1 MNAPE
6 PPGQQPDDPSKRAGD
21 APDPASTDALLRA
34 LDAYQKGTLANNAEQ
49 VEAAALDAL
58 RIAAEQAEK
67 NPSPELLF
75 KMEAG
80 DCEARGDWAGAEA
93 CYRKVLSIQEAAGN
107 FALIFKAHHE
117 LGRLFLLVG
126 DLEKAETC
134 ARAATAAA
142 RQTDLFALHVIALQ
156 NQANCALRRLDYAGA
171 LEAASEAVA
180 LVEPGRLQDRRRAS
194 ALVTR
199 ARCRLASGDFEGADS
214 DLAACKPILLE
225 QDVSPMFAGVH
236 SDAAAWWEVAAG
248 IRAHHRDL
256 AGAVEAWTQAVN
268 GRRHVASL
276 GHVSGPHT
284 SAALARALRHLGE
297 ALHAAGQP
305 EEGQTALAE
314 AQQVWREIGLPEQP
328 KP

>member
-1 MNAPE
+1 MTAPE
-6 PPGQQPDDPSKRAGD
+6 PPGQPPDDPSQRAGD
-21 APDPASTDALLRA
+21 APNPASMDAMMRA
-34 LDAYQKGTLANNAEQ
+34 LEAYKEGTLANNAEQ

-58 RIAAEQAEK
+58 RIAAEEAEK
-67 NPSPELLF
+67 NPSPELVF

-80 DCEARGDWAGAEA
+80 DCEARGDWAEAEA
-93 CYRKVLSIQEAAGN
+93 CYRKALSIQEATGN
-107 FALIFKAHHE
+107 FGLVFKTHYD

-142 RQTDLFALHVIALQ
+142 RQTDLSAVQVMALQ

-194 ALVTR
+194 AWVTR
-199 ARCRLASGDFEGADS
+199 ARCRLAAGDLEGAGS
-214 DLAACKPILLE
+214 DLAACQPILLGRDE
-225 QDVSPMFAGVH
+225 SPMFAGVH

-248 IRAHHRDL
+248 IRARHRDL
-256 AGAVEAWTQAVN
+256 AGAVEAWTQAVK

-284 SAALARALRHLGE
+284 FAALACALRHLGE

-305 EEGQTALAE
+305 EESQAALAE
-314 AQQVWREIGLPEQP
+314 AQQIWREIGLPEQATR
-328 KP
+328 

>member
-6 PPGQQPDDPSKRAGD
+6 PPGQPPDDPSKRAGD
-21 APDPASTDALLRA
+21 APNPASMDAMLRA
-34 LDAYQKGTLANNAEQ
+34 LEAYQKGTLANDAEQ

-58 RIAAEQAEK
+58 RIAAEEAEK
-67 NPSPELLF
+67 NPSPELVF
-75 KMEAG
+75 KMEAS
-80 DCEARGDWAGAEA
+80 DCEARADWAGAEA
-93 CYRKVLSIQEAAGN
+93 AYRKVLSIQEATGN
-107 FALIFKAHHE
+107 FVLISKTHCE

-126 DLEKAETC
+126 DLEKAEAC
-134 ARAATAAA
+134 ARAATATA
-142 RQTDLFALHVIALQ
+142 RQTDLFAVHVMALQ
-156 NQANCALRRLDYAGA
+156 NQANCALRRLDYSGA
-171 LEAASEAVA
+171 LQAASEAVA
-180 LVEPGRLQDRRRAS
+180 LVEPGPLQDRRRAS

-236 SDAAAWWEVAAG
+236 SNAAAWHEVAAG

-256 AGAVEAWTQAVN
+256 DGAVQAWTRAVQ

-284 SAALARALRHLGE
+284 SAALARALRHLGQ

-305 EEGQTALAE
+305 QEGQTALAE
-314 AQQVWREIGLPEQP
+314 AQQICREIGLPEP
-328 KP
+328 AAR